1 MIGHAFFAKAKAE
14 SRTSTIEERNNSVK
28 RFVDAFVTRELVRQK
43 Q

>member
-14 SRTSTIEERNNSVK
+14 SRTSTIEERNNIVK
-28 RFVDAFVTRELVRQK
+28 SFVDAFVMRELVGQE